1 MDGYDDSAPNFDS
14 LFSAAENRSYSS
26 VRYSAT
32 VNKSVGI
39 ILTLI
44 LNTYNCHTYL
54 GGVQSVQDQ
63 REPSGQPQEEGA
75 GEQHQQQD
83 HNCSRYQT

>member
-26 VRYSAT
+26 VQYSAT

-44 LNTYNCHTYL
+44 LNKL
-54 GGVQSVQDQ
+54 GLNWAKLNSNWNWGLL
-63 REPSGQPQEEGA
+63 
-75 GEQHQQQD
+75 
-83 HNCSRYQT
+83 

>member
-26 VRYSAT
+26 VQYSAT

-39 ILTLI
+39 LLTLI
-44 LNTYNCHTYL
+44 LNRL
-54 GGVQSVQDQ
+54 ISIVSKPIKIVVV
-63 REPSGQPQEEGA
+63 S
-75 GEQHQQQD
+75 
-83 HNCSRYQT
+83 